1 MKTNIKDFNILLVD
15 DIEDNLYSLELLIK
29 ENFELNIFKSL
40 SAEDAM
46 NVIIENKIDLILCD
60 VQMPDIDGFEFAQY
74 LKEIE
79 NTKDIPIVF
88 ITGIYNK
95 DEYKSKGYDLGAVDY
110 ITKPINDE
118 LFYSKLNVYIDIY
131 NQKKQ
136 KDEKLEKTESLLVHN
151 SKMASMGE
159 IIGLISHQLKQPLN
173 TLSLYCADVKLS
185 HEYGEINDEYI
196 KEHSENTKNQITY
209 MNETIDSFLDF
220 FNPNKIKSNYYI
232 SEAINKAL
240 ELLKSKIHINDIKL
254 NIDIDETIEILGTE
268 MEFTQVVVNIVN
280 NSIDAFIE
288 KYPNNEDVN
297 KIINISVKKES
308 DIILITLEDN
318 AGGISNN
325 NIEEILD
332 PYYTTKENGTGVG
345 LYMVNLIVKN
355 YMHGDLKISNS
366 NIGLKFEIFLS

>member
-325 NIEEILD
+325 IEEILD

>member
-1 MKTNIKDFNILLVD
+1 MKTKIEDFNILLVD
-15 DIEDNLYSLELLIK
+15 DIEENLYSLELLIEEK
-29 ENFELNIFKSL
+29 FDINIFKSL
-40 SAEDAM
+40 SAENAM
-46 NVIIENKIDLILCD
+46 NVLIENKIDLILCD
-60 VQMPDIDGFEFAQY
+60 VQMPDVDGFEFAQY
-74 LKEIE
+74 LKELE

-95 DEYKSKGYDLGAVDY
+95 DEYKSRGYDLGAVDY

-118 LFYSKLNVYIDIY
+118 LFYSKLNVYVDIY

-136 KDEKLEKTESLLVHN
+136 KDKKLEKTESLLVHN

-209 MNETIDSFLDF
+209 MNDTIDSFLDF
-220 FNPNKIKSNYYI
+220 FNPNKIKSNFNI
-232 SEAINKAL
+232 SIAINKAL
-240 ELLKSKIHINDIKL
+240 ELLKSKIHINSIEL
-254 NIDIDETIEILGTE
+254 NLDIDETIETLGVE
-268 MEFTQVVVNIVN
+268 IEFTQVIVNIVN

-288 KYPNNEDVN
+288 KYSNNEEVN
-297 KIINISVKKES
+297 KIINISVKKEANS
-308 DIILITLEDN
+308 ILIALEDN

-355 YMHGDLKISNS
+355 YMNGDLKISNS
-366 NIGLKFEIFLS
+366 NVGLKFEIYLP